1 MSYRI
6 IAKYKIFGDASKK
19 ESINLEKKCKF
30 SEDIMDISP
39 KNNTNQEKTV
49 TISEYMND
57 KIEDSEIAI
66 EKLKKDLEKS
76 LAIYNK

>member
-1 MSYRI
+1 MSYRV

-39 KNNTNQEKTV
+39 KKTV